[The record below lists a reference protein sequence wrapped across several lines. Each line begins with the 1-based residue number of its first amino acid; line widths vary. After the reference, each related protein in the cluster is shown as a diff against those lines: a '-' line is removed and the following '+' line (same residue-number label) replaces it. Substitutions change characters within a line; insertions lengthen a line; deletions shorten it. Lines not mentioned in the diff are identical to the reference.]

1 MDTIKTQ
8 KYGVGKLLSTGWQL
22 FLINFKN
29 IFLVT
34 LCVYLPIIII
44 TSYNPFE
51 YVGTAH
57 GTEGQRF
64 YTQISGLLTALFGL
78 IATIGI
84 TGIIDKSLAGENLPW
99 RDALRFGF
107 SKWAPVFGTNVLGG
121 LIILGLT
128 LLLIVPG
135 IIWGVFYLFSVYVV
149 SLRNISGKNALD
161 YSKNLVVGQW
171 WRVFGINA
179 LLGIIG
185 ALFVVAITYLTK
197 LISTNQFILI
207 IPNFI
212 NYLVYSFIEVVM
224 LLLFLNSDYL
234 KNRPTDSGLQE
245 TPIVNAPQI

>member
-1 MDTIKTQ
+1 METIKTQ
-8 KYGVGKLLSTGWQL
+8 KYGVGKLLSVGWQL

-51 YVGTAH
+51 YISTAH
-57 GTEGQRF
+57 GSKEQLL
-64 YTQISGLLTALFGL
+64 YAEISALLTALFGL

-99 RDALRFGF
+99 RDALRFGL
-107 SKWAPVFGTNVLGG
+107 SKWAPVFGTNTLGG
-121 LIILGLT
+121 LIIIGLT

-135 IIWGVFYLFSVYVV
+135 IIWGVFYIFSVYVV
-149 SLRNISGKNALD
+149 SLRNISGKKALD
-161 YSKNLVVGQW
+161 YSKYLVVGQW

-185 ALFVVAITYLTK
+185 AIFVFAITYLTK
-197 LISTNQFILI
+197 LISTNQFIMI

-224 LLLFLNSDYL
+224 LLVFLNSDYL
-234 KNRPTDSGLQE
+234 KNRPTDSSIQE
-245 TPIVNAPQI
+245 TPIMNAPQT